1 MPPLSH
7 RLMRTLARGLLVAL
21 LLAVLAPAI
30 SRALASTRVAGDW
43 VELCTA
49 QGMRWVQLT
58 DEAAAAVPA
67 SPGDLLHA
75 LDDCGH
81 CALTAERFAPL
92 LPSLPALPPALGV
105 WSVPPHVAATP
116 HTLAAPSPGARGPP
130 LLS

>member
-1 MPPLSH
+1 MSTS
-7 RLMRTLARGLLVAL
+7 LMRALARGLLVAM

-43 VELCTA
+43 VELCTS

-58 DEAAAAVPA
+58 AEGTTAEPVSSD
-67 SPGDLLHA
+67 DLLHA

-92 LPSLPALPPALGV
+92 QSALPVLPQADGTWGV
-105 WSVPPHVAATP
+105 PLHHAATP
-116 HTLAAPSPGARGPP
+116 HALNAPSPGARGPP
-130 LLS
+130 LPS

>member
-1 MPPLSH
+1 MST
-7 RLMRTLARGLLVAL
+7 RLMRALTRGLLAAM

-30 SRALASTRVAGDW
+30 SRARASVRVAGEW
-43 VELCTA
+43 VELCSA

-58 DEAAAAVPA
+58 AGGEDSAPVSA
-67 SPGDLLHA
+67 SDLLHA

-92 LPSLPALPPALGV
+92 LPSLPVWPAIQDT
-105 WSVPPHVAATP
+105 WQVPRYHAATARA
-116 HTLAAPSPGARGPP
+116 LDAPSPGARGPP